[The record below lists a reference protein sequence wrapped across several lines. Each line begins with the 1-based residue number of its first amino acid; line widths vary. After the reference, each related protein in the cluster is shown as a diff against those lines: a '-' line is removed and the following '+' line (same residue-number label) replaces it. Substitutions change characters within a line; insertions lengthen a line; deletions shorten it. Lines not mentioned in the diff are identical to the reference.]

1 MFIKQSFV
9 VSQPLEQVLSSI
21 AHTDIDQLGDQS
33 SLSFEDADGG
43 TRITIL
49 HPDRGV
55 PGDIRHVTALV
66 DALHKHLKIDQVAVH
81 TMIMQ

>member
-9 VSQPLEQVLSSI
+9 VDRSIDQVLSSI
-21 AHTDIDQLGDQS
+21 AHTDIDQLGDRS
-33 SLSFEDADGG
+33 SLSFEDAGGG

-49 HPDRGV
+49 HPGGDL
-55 PGDIRHVTALV
+55 PEDIRHVTALV

-81 TMIMQ
+81 TMVL